1 MSESFDRFI
10 NDGTLP
16 TKQEKEQ
23 KEKEQKDKE
32 QKEKK
37 EQEKEED
44 EEEEDEKEEEEK
56 YIWKLVNN
64 LYHIDKNK
72 CIIKDWQ
79 FDDSTIKRI
88 LKE

>member
-1 MSESFDRFI
+1 MSSLPISLNRFRKTYWEGMSRSQCLKAFDRFI

-56 YIWKLVNN
+56 EIWK
-64 LYHIDKNK
+64 
-72 CIIKDWQ
+72 
-79 FDDSTIKRI
+79 FG
-88 LKE
+88 